1 MRGDASAKGQSFD
14 THPLLLPPRKEHAH
28 TAQHGTEEKE
38 GADAGRRE
46 ETRGAERTG
55 DEDPSRRRKGR
66 LSSGRFAP
74 KASRPP
80 GQPPGKKLASLFAAI
95 SELNF
100 DPVELL

>member
-1 MRGDASAKGQSFD
+1 LTRTRSYSLPAKNTRTQHS
-14 THPLLLPPRKEHAH
+14 
-28 TAQHGTEEKE
+28 TAQRKKRGR
-38 GADAGRRE
+38 ADAGRRE